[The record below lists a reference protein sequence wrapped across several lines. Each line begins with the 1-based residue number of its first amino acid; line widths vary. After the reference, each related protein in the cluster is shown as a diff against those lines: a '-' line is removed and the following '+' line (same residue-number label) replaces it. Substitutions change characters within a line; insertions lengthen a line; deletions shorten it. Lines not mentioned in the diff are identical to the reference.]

1 MATKWMSVLGPG
13 DGRDSDVDHGFQLSY
28 RYALNHGMVSQDPQ
42 DGVRRPRALQVLVV
56 DDDRGTANGLLTL
69 MRRWGH
75 DACAAYDGVAALRVA
90 SVSHFDVV
98 LLNIE
103 MRRMDGCRVARK
115 LRLDLAMRNCLI
127 IASTP
132 WPDHECESECSEAG
146 IDLLLRRPV
155 TPAIVEIVLR
165 LECTRLNRLPA
176 VDAVMLATHHAPCNS
191 LLGSVAL

>member
-13 DGRDSDVDHGFQLSY
+13 DERDSDVDHGFQLSC
-28 RYALNHGMVSQDPQ
+28 RYAWNHGTVSQDPQ
-42 DGVRRPRALQVLVV
+42 NGVRRPRALQVLVV
-56 DDDRGTANGLLTL
+56 DDDRDTADGLVTL

-75 DACAAYDGVAALRVA
+75 DACAAYDGVSALRVA

-115 LRLDLAMRNCLI
+115 LRLDLARRSCLI
-127 IASTP
+127 IASTL
-132 WPDHECESECSEAG
+132 WPGHKCETECSEAG
-146 IDLLLRRPV
+146 IDLLLRKPV
-155 TPAIVEIVLR
+155 TPAMVKIVLR

-176 VDAVMLATHHAPCNS
+176 DDAVMLATHHPSCNS